1 MSSELWEIRR
11 LIRAEMAAI
20 RESVTRLSEY
30 YLTRKDVHNE
40 SLSDDNKLATMKD
53 LTQAAGLE
61 TLIAAAISQYFD
73 DVDIGKFLNDMTT
86 DTLTGANPT
95 KIPTVAAVTPLAND
109 IQNLGTTTSGMTTTI
124 NNLSSDIQS
133 LESTTSGLSTTIDSL
148 SSKVEG
154 IPPVADALT
163 TSSYRENPAKLLTT
177 HLLDYPREENTDIR
191 ILITT
196 DKMGTTDDI
205 PYNTRKLLTGAQVR
219 VGTNTDKCTKVI
231 GETCMIETASSSKL
245 LTTGCL
251 DVYNTQVKPV
261 ISTTAR
267 MKMVGDGN
275 SDDTYYPSVHY
286 VSNMIDEKIPAS
298 PTPTTPSSDYFMIS
312 LPDGFKTA
320 DGTMEFS
327 GFTDSDMTC
336 YLTKASGNFILPYAV
351 TRNDGK
357 TYRVSGISS
366 VSGELSFTNFQ
377 APFIRNGEISGSGSI
392 SFHNSCDISNFT
404 NLTYQTT
411 LKYTGFSS
419 LTAMIIT
426 VSANWVCKKASF
438 ASSRMYVVRMVA
450 SPGAAKVYEK
460 IMSDANA
467 GEPKSIANL
476 YMDLTLALTPNG
488 DKALRHWYGFDE
500 SYDILSSPYVV

>member
-95 KIPTVAAVTPLAND
+95 KIPTVAAVKPLADD
-109 IQNLGTTTSGMTTTI
+109 IQNLETTTTSMTSSISNLTGDVQSLESTTSGMTTTI
-124 NNLSSDIQS
+124 NNLSS
-133 LESTTSGLSTTIDSL
+133 
-148 SSKVEG
+148 KVEA

-163 TSSYRENPAKLLTT
+163 TSSYRDNPAKLLTT
-177 HLLDYPREENTDIR
+177 HLLNYPREEDTDIR
-191 ILITT
+191 LLITT
-196 DKMGTTDDI
+196 DKMGTSDDI
-205 PYNTRKLLTGAQVR
+205 PYNTRKLLTGAHVR

-231 GETCMIETASSSKL
+231 GETCMIETANSSKL

-251 DVYNTQVKPV
+251 DVYNNQVKPV

-275 SDDTYYPSVHY
+275 SDDNYYPSVHY
-286 VSNMIDEKIPAS
+286 VDSMISKIPVS
-298 PTPTTPSSDYFMIS
+298 SSTTSSEPFIVS
-312 LPDGFKTA
+312 LPDGFKTS
-320 DGTMEFS
+320 DGSMEFS
-327 GFTDSDMTC
+327 GFTDDDMTC
-336 YLTKASGNFILPYAV
+336 HLTKASGSFILPYAV

-366 VSGELSFTNFQ
+366 VTGELSFTNFQ

-392 SFHNSCDISNFT
+392 FFKHSCDLSNFT
-404 NLTYQTT
+404 SFADETT
-411 LKYTGFSS
+411 LKYDGFSA
-419 LTAMIIT
+419 LTRMTIT
-426 VSANWVCKKASF
+426 VPANWVCKKASF
-438 ASSRMYVVRMVA
+438 AASRMYNIRMVA
-450 SPGAAKVYEK
+450 SPGAARVHEK
-460 IMSDANA
+460 IVTDVEA
-467 GEPKSIANL
+467 GEPIKLGNL
-476 YMDLTLALTPNG
+476 YMDLTLALTPGG
-488 DKALRHWYGFDE
+488 DKALRHWYGFDD
-500 SYDILSSPYVV
+500 SYDILSTAYVV